1 MVDLKKKTYIIF
13 LLTIVL
19 LTISI
24 CLNFYLYFLR
34 EPLLKEVKTE
44 IVKKDTVLTFKKD
57 FDTVFVSQTKYKDIH
72 HYDTIHIKDKITN
85 IEKVYIQDSIKNY
98 SFNEKEY
105 DLDINAV
112 KLDNYKLDIH
122 KKDTLRYTETV
133 YQTINKP
140 KKNWITI
147 GVNVG
152 YGYGFKSKKLEPFI
166 GLGIN
171 FNLFNK

>member
-1 MVDLKKKTYIIF
+1 MRF
-13 LLTIVL
+13 LLTIL

-34 EPLLKEVKTE
+34 EPLVKETKTE
-44 IVKKDTVLTFKKD
+44 VVKKDTVVTFKKD
-57 FDTVFVSQTKYKDIH
+57 FDTVFVCETKYNDIY
-72 HYDTIHIKDKITN
+72 HYDTIHVTNKITN
-85 IEKVYIQDSIKNY
+85 VEKVYIQDSIKNY
-98 SFNEKEY
+98 TFNEKDY
-105 DLDINAV
+105 DLNINAV

-122 KKDTLRYTETV
+122 AKDTVKYTETV

-147 GVNVG
+147 GVNA
-152 YGYGFKSKKLEPFI
+152 GYGFGFKTKQLEPFI

>member
-1 MVDLKKKTYIIF
+1 MIF
-13 LLTIVL
+13 LLTIIL

-34 EPLLKEVKTE
+34 EPLVKETKTE
-44 IVKKDTVLTFKKD
+44 VVKKDTVVTFKKD
-57 FDTVFVSQTKYKDIH
+57 FDTVYITQTKYNDIH

-85 IEKVYIQDSIKNY
+85 VEKVYISDSIKNY
-98 SFNEKEY
+98 SFNEEDY

-122 KKDTLRYTETV
+122 KKDTVRYTETV

-140 KKNWITI
+140 KKNLLTI
-147 GVNVG
+147 GINAG
-152 YGYGFKSKKLEPFI
+152 YGYGFKSRQLEPFI
-166 GLGIN
+166 GIGIN

>member
-1 MVDLKKKTYIIF
+1 MIF

-34 EPLLKEVKTE
+34 EPLVKEVKTE
-44 IVKKDTVLTFKKD
+44 IVKKDTIVTFKKD
-57 FDTVFVSQTKYKDIH
+57 FDTVYISQTKYKDIYH
-72 HYDTIHIKDKITN
+72 FDTIHVKDQITN
-85 IEKVYIQDSIKNY
+85 VEKVYIHDTIKNY
-98 SFNEKEY
+98 SFKKDDY
-105 DLDINAV
+105 DLSINAV

-122 KKDTLRYTETV
+122 KKDTVRYTETV

-140 KKNWITI
+140 KKNLITI
-147 GVNVG
+147 GINAG
-152 YGYGFKSKKLEPFI
+152 YGYGFKSRQLEPFI
-166 GLGIN
+166 RLGLN

>member
-1 MVDLKKKTYIIF
+1 MIF

-34 EPLLKEVKTE
+34 EPLLKEIKTE
-44 IVKKDTVLTFKKD
+44 VIKKDTIVTFKKD
-57 FDTVFVSQTKYKDIH
+57 FDTVYISQTKYNDIYH
-72 HYDTIHIKDKITN
+72 FDTIHVTN
-85 IEKVYIQDSIKNY
+85 KLTNVEKVYIHDTIKNY
-98 SFNEKEY
+98 SFNEKDY
-105 DLDINAV
+105 DLSINAV

-122 KKDTLRYTETV
+122 KKDTVKYTETV

-147 GVNVG
+147 GINAG
-152 YGYGFKSKKLEPFI
+152 YGYGFKSRQLEPFI

>member
-1 MVDLKKKTYIIF
+1 MIF

-34 EPLLKEVKTE
+34 EPLVKEIKTE
-44 IVKKDTVLTFKKD
+44 VIKKDTIVTFKKD
-57 FDTVFVSQTKYKDIH
+57 FDTVFVSQTKYNDIYFH
-72 HYDTIHIKDKITN
+72 DTIHIKDKITN
-85 IEKVYIQDSIKNY
+85 VEKVYIHDTIKNY
-98 SFNEKEY
+98 SFKENDY
-105 DLDINAV
+105 DLSIDAV

-122 KKDTLRYTETV
+122 KKDTIKYTETV

-147 GVNVG
+147 GINAG
-152 YGYGFKSKKLEPFI
+152 YGYGFKSRQLEPFI
-166 GLGIN
+166 GIGIN

>member
-1 MVDLKKKTYIIF
+1 MRF

-34 EPLLKEVKTE
+34 EPLVKEVKTE
-44 IVKKDTVLTFKKD
+44 VVKKDTVVTFKKD
-57 FDTVFVSQTKYKDIH
+57 FDTVYISQTKYNNIY
-72 HYDTIHIKDKITN
+72 HYDTIHIKDKVTN
-85 IEKVYIQDSIKNY
+85 VEKVYISDSIKNY
-98 SFNEKEY
+98 SFNEKDY
-105 DLDINAV
+105 DLNINAV

-122 KKDTLRYTETV
+122 KKDTIKYTETV
-133 YQTINKP
+133 YQTIYKP
-140 KKNWITI
+140 KKNLITI
-147 GVNVG
+147 GINAG
-152 YGYGFKSKKLEPFI
+152 YGYGFKSKQLEPFI

>member
-1 MVDLKKKTYIIF
+1 MIF
-13 LLTIVL
+13 LLTIIL

-34 EPLLKEVKTE
+34 EPLVKETKTE
-44 IVKKDTVLTFKKD
+44 VVKKDTVVTFKED
-57 FDTVFVSQTKYKDIH
+57 FDTVYITQTKYNDIH

-85 IEKVYIQDSIKNY
+85 VEKVYISDSIKNY
-98 SFNEKEY
+98 SFNEEDY

-122 KKDTLRYTETV
+122 KKDTVRYTETV

-140 KKNWITI
+140 KKNLLTI
-147 GVNVG
+147 GINAG
-152 YGYGFKSKKLEPFI
+152 YGYGFKSRQLEPFI

>member
-1 MVDLKKKTYIIF
+1 MDMRF
-13 LLTIVL
+13 LLAIL

-24 CLNFYLYFLR
+24 CLNFFLYFLR
-34 EPLLKEVKTE
+34 EPLVKEIKTE
-44 IVKKDTVLTFKKD
+44 VVKKDTIVTFKKD
-57 FDTVFVSQTKYKDIH
+57 FDTVYISQTKYKDIH
-72 HYDTIHIKDKITN
+72 HYDTIHIKDK
-85 IEKVYIQDSIKNY
+85 VYIKDTIKNY

-105 DLDINAV
+105 DLTINAV

-122 KKDTLRYTETV
+122 ARDTVKYVETV

-152 YGYGFKSKKLEPFI
+152 YGFGFKSKQLEPFI

>member
-1 MVDLKKKTYIIF
+1 MMVDLKKKMIF
-13 LLTIVL
+13 LLTIIL

-34 EPLLKEVKTE
+34 EPLVKETKTE
-44 IVKKDTVLTFKKD
+44 VVKKDTVVTFKKD
-57 FDTVFVSQTKYKDIH
+57 FDTVYITQTKYNDIH

-85 IEKVYIQDSIKNY
+85 VEKVYISDSIKNY
-98 SFNEKEY
+98 SFNEEDY

-122 KKDTLRYTETV
+122 KKDTVRYTETV

-140 KKNWITI
+140 KKNLLTI
-147 GVNVG
+147 GINAG
-152 YGYGFKSKKLEPFI
+152 YGYGFKSRQLEPFI

>member
-1 MVDLKKKTYIIF
+1 MYMIF

-44 IVKKDTVLTFKKD
+44 VVKKDTVLTFKKD
-57 FDTVFVSQTKYKDIH
+57 FDTVYICETKYNDIYH
-72 HYDTIHIKDKITN
+72 FDTIHIKDKITN
-85 IEKVYIQDSIKNY
+85 IEKVYISDSIKKY
-98 SFNEKEY
+98 SFKKDEY
-105 DLDINAV
+105 DLSIDAV
-112 KLDNYKLDIH
+112 KLDNYKLNIH
-122 KKDTLRYTETV
+122 AKDTIKYTETV
-133 YQTINKP
+133 YQTVNKP
-140 KKNWITI
+140 KKNLITI
-147 GVNVG
+147 GINAG
-152 YGYGFKSKKLEPFI
+152 YGYGFKSKQLEPFI